1 MQSQIMAGQSLSWDA
16 CSGWYAVV
24 GAYRLRRLSH
34 VSSVAPSALG
44 RSPELVGLLM
54 IQVKHL
60 HTEIKFEPK
69 ASETSLSKQFVGAM
83 CFELKSDT
91 RMEVLAKPSDIMFRR
106 SRWGFGKNAT
116 TLNAAIAIAKR

>member
-1 MQSQIMAGQSLSWDA
+1 MQSQTMAGQSLSWDA

-24 GAYRLRRLSH
+24 GVHGLRSLNH

-69 ASETSLSKQFVGAM
+69 ASETSLSEQIVM
-83 CFELKSDT
+83 RCF
-91 RMEVLAKPSDIMFRR
+91 
-106 SRWGFGKNAT
+106 
-116 TLNAAIAIAKR
+116 LN